1 MASTGGSRSD
11 DELHLSYRV
20 SYDLDR
26 VRAFSDGV
34 FAVAITLVVVTFVIP
49 DRGATD
55 PQVASDLLSEW
66 PRYLS
71 YLAAFAVIGYT
82 WVIHHQLFEIIR
94 RVDTAAVWINLALL
108 SFVVLTPYPMQLV
121 GRYRELSLP
130 YVLFDLNAFLFGLI
144 NLALVVYSTR
154 DHRLVSKQLPRRGVR
169 ILRSRAAVFP
179 IALGASTLLALWF
192 GAWSIVVWVAIPVGR
207 WLVRRLLGSLHD
219 LDEESDEPLDET
231 ALRAEQLEAESRRA
245 GRPAALAT
253 VVAESGSLTRLIG
266 FSDNVYS
273 FAITL
278 LVLQFT
284 VPDLSMPLSTDLQ
297 RELIDQLQPDVIG
310 FFVGFAVIGLFW
322 TIHHRDFLLI
332 ERQDAGL
339 RVLNLVHLMFVAVM
353 PFATLVLSTYE
364 SFVSATVLYAVC
376 AGMAS
381 ISLVVV
387 FLYATANHRLVDPT
401 IPWSELR
408 QRRLLGLIA
417 PGGFALSIPL
427 AFVSPT
433 VAQLSWMIPFLGTRL
448 FRTMMRRREDRD
460 RHL

>member
-1 MASTGGSRSD
+1 
-11 DELHLSYRV
+11 
-20 SYDLDR
+20 
-26 VRAFSDGV
+26 
-34 FAVAITLVVVTFVIP
+34 
-49 DRGATD
+49 
-55 PQVASDLLSEW
+55 
-66 PRYLS
+66 
-71 YLAAFAVIGYT
+71 
-82 WVIHHQLFEIIR
+82 
-94 RVDTAAVWINLALL
+94 
-108 SFVVLTPYPMQLV
+108 
-121 GRYRELSLP
+121 
-130 YVLFDLNAFLFGLI
+130 
-144 NLALVVYSTR
+144 
-154 DHRLVSKQLPRRGVR
+154 
-169 ILRSRAAVFP
+169 
-179 IALGASTLLALWF
+179 
-192 GAWSIVVWVAIPVGR
+192 
-207 WLVRRLLGSLHD
+207 
-219 LDEESDEPLDET
+219 
-231 ALRAEQLEAESRRA
+231 
-245 GRPAALAT
+245 
-253 VVAESGSLTRLIG
+253 
-266 FSDNVYS
+266 
-273 FAITL
+273 
-278 LVLQFT
+278 

-460 RHL
+460 QHL